1 MTRLASLIAT
11 LLVSFAALAAEPPVF
26 SNENEELRFRE
37 LAAELRCVM
46 CQNQS
51 LADSNAPIA
60 QDLRNEVLVLMR
72 EGKSDAEIKDH
83 LVERYSEFVLYKPRW
98 SARNALLWLTPLLV
112 LIIGAIVIMRIVRQ
126 QKNNTS
132 APQSDIEQEW

>member
-11 LLVSFAALAAEPPVF
+11 LLVSFAALAVEPPVF